1 MTSTLLSVLCSGHPV
16 LKLIAGIA
24 NTNLDEVTRL
34 ARTAEVCNVPALD
47 VAAHAD
53 VIQAARAEFTG
64 CLMASSVDV
73 DALMAALE
81 HGADALELGNFDALY
96 DEGVFLD
103 QQNVL
108 ALATD
113 LMTRLAGRKVL
124 VSVTVPGFLAQD
136 TQVELAKALEALGVS
151 VLQTE
156 GAVRRLSAEGAV
168 MDLTRE
174 EKVAITLSNTRALV
188 GAVSIP
194 VMSASGLT
202 LENTADAIATGAS
215 MVGMGTVVRAITDES
230 EQQAYVNAVQTALNN
245 ASTKATV
252 LAS

>member
-1 MTSTLLSVLCSGHPV
+1 MTSTLLSVLHSGQTA

-34 ARTAEVCNVPALD
+34 ARTAQLCNVPALD
-47 VAAHAD
+47 VAARAD
-53 VIQAARAEFTG
+53 VIKAARAEYTG

-73 DALMAALE
+73 DALMSALD

-96 DEGVFLD
+96 DDGVFLD

-113 LMTRLAGRKVL
+113 LMTRLAGRNVL
-124 VSVTVPGFLAQD
+124 VSATVPGFLAQD
-136 TQVELAKALEALGVS
+136 TQVELAKALETLGVN
-151 VLQTE
+151 VIQTE

-174 EKVAITLSNTRALV
+174 EKVTVTLSNTRALV

-202 LENTADAIATGAS
+202 LDNIADAVATGAS
-215 MVGMGTVVRAITDES
+215 MVGMGTVVRAIADDA
-230 EQQAYVNAVQTALNN
+230 EQQAYVNAVQTALSN
-245 ASTKATV
+245 AETKATV